1 MPILFG
7 HVLINLITQ
16 NIGPYANR
24 NCTDIYCLKIVQKEF
39 GLIFSSCLSVT
50 IPKQKGETTLSRSL
64 YTPYQTV
71 ACLCI

>member
-24 NCTDIYCLKIVQKEF
+24 KCTGIYCLKIVQKEL
-39 GLIFSSCLSVT
+39 GLIFSSCLALT
-50 IPKQKGETTLSRSL
+50 IPNQKRKTTQSRSL
-64 YTPYQTV
+64 YTLYQTI